1 MKWEKENNRIE
12 SMNMTTTMISAIL
25 EMVQSSLDLSLE
37 AQGYVRIHDELEVR
51 TYKKIVHHVLH
62 LFLSQ
67 FKFKIAISIILNH
80 WNQLFKSY
88 DS

>member
-51 TYKKIVHHVLH
+51 KYKKNSTSCTSFIS
-62 LFLSQ
+62 LS
-67 FKFKIAISIILNH
+67 ISV
-80 WNQLFKSY
+80 
-88 DS
+88 